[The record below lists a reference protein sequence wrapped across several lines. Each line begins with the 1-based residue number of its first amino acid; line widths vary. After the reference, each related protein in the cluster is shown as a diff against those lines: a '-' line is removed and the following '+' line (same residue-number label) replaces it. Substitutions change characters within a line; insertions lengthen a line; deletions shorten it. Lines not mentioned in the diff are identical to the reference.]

1 MARNNKNILTKW
13 LSNIIHTRTV
23 WNLQLKHQWI
33 PVALMYKYYLNKAN
47 DKAMPKG
54 AFSRAID
61 RIGETSIIASNVF
74 TCKRR
79 IDRNGQKILFIL
91 IIEKAIS
98 VVKFDNYSV
107 FTGDFL
113 FTTQTSSSSSSNS
126 STVVLQPFSTEDAS
140 TAPTIKD
147 NMHTAKEKVDPP
159 SHLTDPLLLLA
170 EVAASPPSNSTNYIN
185 PNDQNRNNSTYK
197 QNQQQQ
203 Q

>member
-1 MARNNKNILTKW
+1 MTRNNKNILTKW

-33 PVALMYKYYLNKAN
+33 PVALLYKYYLNKAN

-54 AFSRAID
+54 AFSRAIG
-61 RIGETSIIASNVF
+61 RIGETSIITSNIF

-79 IDRNGQKILFIL
+79 TDKNGQNILYMI
-91 IIEKAIS
+91 IIEKAVSIIN
-98 VVKFDNYSV
+98 FADYSI
-107 FTGDFL
+107 FNADSFL
-113 FTTQTSSSSSSNS
+113 FTTQTSSSSNS
-126 STVVLQPFSTEDAS
+126 SLVLQPFSTEDAS

-147 NMHTAKEKVDPP
+147 NMYTAKEKVDPP